1 MEPTIEPAPALR
13 GGAPRPK
20 QDAFT
25 LIELMVVVVILGV
38 LAAIAIPSFIG
49 YVRRARTSEA
59 VVTLGAMYGAASA
72 LYVAEHSGRQVQS
85 TVVTAC
91 VAEPNS
97 LSPSTPRSTKQVFT
111 AGPGFDELA
120 FKMPDFVYYGY
131 GFTSI
136 GNAGG
141 ITCFANSASLTQVN
155 TFYARGYLDEDGTRS
170 TFELSVGAN
179 GASQLYHARGIYV
192 ANEME

>member
-1 MEPTIEPAPALR
+1 MEPTTEPAPALR
-13 GGAPRPK
+13 K
-20 QDAFT
+20 KDAFT

-59 VVTLGAMYGAASA
+59 VITLGGMYGAASA
-72 LYVAEHSGRQVQS
+72 LYVAEHSGRQVAS

-97 LSPSTPRSTKQVFT
+97 LSPTTPKSIKQVFT
-111 AGPGFDELA
+111 GGPGFEELA

-141 ITCFANSASLTQVN
+141 ITCFANSSSLTKVY
-155 TFYARGYLDEDGTRS
+155 TFYARGDLDDDGAKS
-170 TFELSVGAN
+170 TFELSVGSN
-179 GASQLYHARGIYV
+179 GANQLYHSRGMYV
-192 ANEME
+192 AHEME

>member
-1 MEPTIEPAPALR
+1 MEPTSR
-13 GGAPRPK
+13 RK
-20 QDAFT
+20 RDAFT

-49 YVRRARTSEA
+49 YIRRARTSEA
-59 VVTLGAMYGAASA
+59 IQSLGSMYGAASA

-97 LSPSTPRSTKQVFT
+97 LSPSAPTSYKQAFT
-111 AGPGFDELA
+111 GGPGFDELT
-120 FKMPDFVYYGY
+120 FKLPDFVYYGY
-131 GFTSI
+131 GFSSI
-136 GNAGG
+136 GAPGG
-141 ITCFANSASLTQVN
+141 ITCFANSGSVTDVY
-155 TFYARGYLDEDGTRS
+155 TFYAHGDLDHNGVQS
-170 TFELSVGAN
+170 TFELSVGAS
-179 GASQLYHARGIYV
+179 GANQLYHSRGLYV